1 MNTDIYSDK
10 VAQIIKNLGL
20 ADEKGEITAAGKKM
34 ARFEAKGLEIF
45 HTYRVEKEYHSEEFK
60 DKVWYSV
67 KLIDTATND
76 VVKVSIKNLF
86 GCKEV
91 KWNFSGSAANIL
103 ADMIDVIENAP
114 AAKCTLQLTAID
126 SKKVPGQDFQNKT
139 YFWKTV
145 AKTAGNGG
153 RTTEAPKTTTTQTA
167 TTEK

>member
-10 VAQIIKNLGL
+10 VARIIKDLGL
-20 ADEKGEITAAGKKM
+20 ADEKGEITEAGKKM

-67 KLIDTATND
+67 KLVDTVTND
-76 VVKVSIKNLF
+76 IVKVSIKNLF

-91 KWNFSGSAANIL
+91 KWNFSGSAANML
-103 ADMIDVIENAP
+103 AEMINVIENTP
-114 AAKCTLQLTAID
+114 AAKCTIQLTAID

-139 YFWKTV
+139 YFWKSV
-145 AKTAGNGG
+145 AKTSGNNNGH
-153 RTTEAPKTTTTQTA
+153 TTTTTTTT